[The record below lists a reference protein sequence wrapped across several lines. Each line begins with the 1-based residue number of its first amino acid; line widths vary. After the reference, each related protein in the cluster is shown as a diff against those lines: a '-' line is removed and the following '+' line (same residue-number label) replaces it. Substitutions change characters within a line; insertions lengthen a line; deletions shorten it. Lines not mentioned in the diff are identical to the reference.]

1 MPVAVRAMREL
12 GLFTDEEKGAF
23 CTGFIAG
30 VLGANAKDGP
40 ALVAKMLPMPDK
52 DQAVMIR
59 AIAYSG
65 RPDWRELL
73 TSTDRMPLRQ
83 PLIDAFLSGKAKP

>member
-1 MPVAVRAMREL
+1 MREL
-12 GLFTDEEKGAF
+12 GLFADEEKAWF

-30 VLGANAKDGP
+30 VLGDNPKDGP
-40 ALVAKMLPMPDK
+40 GLVAKMLPMPDK
-52 DQAVMIR
+52 EQAVIIR

-73 TSTDRMPLRQ
+73 EQILAPHAAAPSADRRL
-83 PLIDAFLSGKAKP
+83 LSGSGRR